1 MKRIE
6 SHLIGIEQGE
16 VALFSEFQD
25 GGSMWTGEGRR
36 ERSQAVR
43 FSEAFLAAPAVQLAV
58 SLWDVDTS
66 APIRAELVA
75 QNVTSEGFEM
85 VFRTWSDTRVARI
98 RVAWTAMGALAH
110 KDDWQL

>member
-6 SHLIGIEQGE
+6 THLIGIEQGE

-25 GGSMWTGEGRR
+25 GGAMWTGEGRR
-36 ERSQAVR
+36 ERSQTVR

-66 APIRAELVA
+66 APIRAELAA
-75 QNVTSEGFEM
+75 QNVTPEGVEI
-85 VFRTWSDTRVARI
+85 VFRT
-98 RVAWTAMGALAH
+98 
-110 KDDWQL
+110 